1 MDRSKNRPKRNA
13 TVTRQITCNQRTKKT
28 SSSNGSFG
36 QLRKKDTEWKW
47 TEEHTEAFKKIKQR
61 ITELPCLAH
70 HNSNYPN
77 ILTKDTSTKGLGATL
92 WQEQPDGKMK
102 QIGFASR
109 FLSDTK
115 KKNAINEMKLL
126 GVVWGL
132 ERVPPICL
140 RETDKITHG
149 PPSTRTIN

>member
-1 MDRSKNRPKRNA
+1 MDRRTHGSVQKDKTKNHGVTVSGTSYFKLSEHINQGHEHKRSRGHA
-13 TVTRQITCNQRTKKT
+13 LARTTRR
-28 SSSNGSFG
+28 
-36 QLRKKDTEWKW
+36 
-47 TEEHTEAFKKIKQR
+47 
-61 ITELPCLAH
+61 
-70 HNSNYPN
+70 
-77 ILTKDTSTKGLGATL
+77 
-92 WQEQPDGKMK
+92 KMK

-115 KKNAINEMKLL
+115 KKYAINEMKLL